1 MSIYERLAMTMNEG
15 GRVLVA
21 GRWMPPVRA
30 AATEIRHRLKP
41 NTLARN
47 ATSGCR
53 LLLTTTDGGRLDMM
67 RGRKPDAMLWVGECD
82 EAAYSLLDSMAS
94 AGAVT
99 YQTLG
104 V

>member
-1 MSIYERLAMTMNEG
+1 
-15 GRVLVA
+15 
-21 GRWMPPVRA
+21 
-30 AATEIRHRLKP
+30 
-41 NTLARN
+41 
-47 ATSGCR
+47 
-53 LLLTTTDGGRLDMM
+53 MM